1 VAESFLCNDPGGHA
15 DPFFYKH
22 GAGTEL
28 PFKITGTREALR
40 FGLDFHHKDEHPKKD
55 HSSETHGEAVA
66 VRQHSCYRSQFRKF
80 YTAFGVLIGADE
92 AHSFRKEP
100 SADTPLHR
108 WKSKR
113 RNKMQKD
120 SLRQLYVNELKD
132 LYNAETQLVK
142 ALPKMAKAS
151 SNAELRQGFEEH
163 LRQTSE
169 HVSRLE
175 QIFDM
180 LGEKAT
186 GKKCLGMDGL
196 VKEGVEVMSEDY
208 EGAVMDAAIIGAAQ
222 RVEHYEIKGY
232 GTVRAFAELLGENDH
247 VSLLEQTIEEEKQ
260 TDQKL
265 TQLAEEINSQAAQ
278 GEEEEIESHQVPS
291 QRTKR
296 VA

>member
-1 VAESFLCNDPGGHA
+1 
-15 DPFFYKH
+15 
-22 GAGTEL
+22 
-28 PFKITGTREALR
+28 
-40 FGLDFHHKDEHPKKD
+40 
-55 HSSETHGEAVA
+55 
-66 VRQHSCYRSQFRKF
+66 
-80 YTAFGVLIGADE
+80 
-92 AHSFRKEP
+92 
-100 SADTPLHR
+100 
-108 WKSKR
+108 
-113 RNKMQKD
+113 MQKD

-196 VKEGVEVMSEDY
+196 VKEGAEGMSEDY

-222 RVEHYEIKGY
+222 RVEHYEIAAY
-232 GTVRAFAELLGENDH
+232 GTVRTFAEILGENEH
-247 VSLLEQTIEEEKQ
+247 VSLLEQTLVEEKL
-260 TDQKL
+260 TDEKL

-278 GEEEEIESHQVPS
+278 GEKEEVESHQVS
-291 QRTKR
+291 RQRKR
-296 VA
+296 AA